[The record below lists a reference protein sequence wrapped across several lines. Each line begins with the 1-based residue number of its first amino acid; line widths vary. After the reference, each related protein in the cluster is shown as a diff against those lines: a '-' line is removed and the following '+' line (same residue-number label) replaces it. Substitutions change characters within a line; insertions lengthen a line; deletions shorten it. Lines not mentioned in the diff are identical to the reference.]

1 MKPHAFT
8 RLLAQPDSLVFAVS
22 LVSLAMTIGATLLG

>member
-1 MKPHAFT
+1 MTTRALQ

-22 LVSLAMTIGATLLG
+22 LASLAMTIGATLLG